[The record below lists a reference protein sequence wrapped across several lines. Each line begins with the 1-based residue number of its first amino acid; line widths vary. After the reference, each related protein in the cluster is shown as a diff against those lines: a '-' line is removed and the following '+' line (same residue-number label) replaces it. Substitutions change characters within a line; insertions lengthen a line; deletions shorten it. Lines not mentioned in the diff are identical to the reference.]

1 VSVSELPLSD
11 ASAKILIVQADLNI
25 NGRRPALPVSF
36 LIQIFTIS
44 IAAIMVRFSI
54 TVFLAVYAVPALGH
68 PHLQLR
74 QPIGFLDNNPAEP
87 ALTPRASTDPA
98 CPDGYLCGQESCS
111 SGVECPIGTNC
122 IAFGSGL
129 GTAACAPL
137 GKRYCALETST
148 FLAVECPVD
157 MICW

>member
-1 VSVSELPLSD
+1 VSVSELLLSD

-25 NGRRPALPVSF
+25 NGPRPALPVSF

-68 PHLQLR
+68 PHSQLR
-74 QPIGFLDNNPAEP
+74 QPIGFLGNNP
-87 ALTPRASTDPA
+87 ALTPRASTDSA

-111 SGVECPIGTNC
+111 SDFECPIGTNC
-122 IAFGSGL
+122 IAFGSGV
-129 GTAACAPL
+129 GTAM
-137 GKRYCALETST
+137 
-148 FLAVECPVD
+148 FLS
-157 MICW
+157 MS

>member
-1 VSVSELPLSD
+1 V
-11 ASAKILIVQADLNI
+11 
-25 NGRRPALPVSF
+25 RRPALPVSF

-44 IAAIMVRFSI
+44 MAAIMVRFSI
-54 TVFLAVYAVPALGH
+54 TAFLVVYAVPALGH
-68 PHLQLR
+68 PHSQLR
-74 QPIGFLDNNPAEP
+74 QPIGFLGNNP

-111 SGVECPIGTNC
+111 SDFECPIGTNC
-122 IAFGSGL
+122 IAFGSGV

-137 GKRYCALETST
+137 GKRFCALETST

-157 MICW
+157 MLCW